1 MTRCVMSCSGLKKV
15 PVPGWTVAPACA
27 CLAHVAA
34 GRFDGFWQRGMKPW
48 EFATGILILR
58 EAGGFAEPIRDTQ
71 TMLQDGHVIGGS
83 SAIFEKFS
91 KIIRS
96 TD

>member
-1 MTRCVMSCSGLKKV
+1 
-15 PVPGWTVAPACA
+15 
-27 CLAHVAA
+27 
-34 GRFDGFWQRGMKPW
+34 MKPW